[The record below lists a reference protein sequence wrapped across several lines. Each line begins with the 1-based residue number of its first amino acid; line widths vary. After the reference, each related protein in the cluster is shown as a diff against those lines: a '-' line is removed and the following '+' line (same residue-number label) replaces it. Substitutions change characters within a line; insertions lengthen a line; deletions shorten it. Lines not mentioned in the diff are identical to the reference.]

1 MNVKGDRKRGA
12 KMTSGFWRGNL
23 LKRTQ
28 KDEQF
33 GGEIM
38 NLNSDNLRLRS
49 LTEYPTGTPKESFR
63 VA

>member
-23 LKRTQ
+23 LKRRTQ

-33 GGEIM
+33 GGGNYEF
-38 NLNSDNLRLRS
+38 
-49 LTEYPTGTPKESFR
+49 EFR
-63 VA
+63 